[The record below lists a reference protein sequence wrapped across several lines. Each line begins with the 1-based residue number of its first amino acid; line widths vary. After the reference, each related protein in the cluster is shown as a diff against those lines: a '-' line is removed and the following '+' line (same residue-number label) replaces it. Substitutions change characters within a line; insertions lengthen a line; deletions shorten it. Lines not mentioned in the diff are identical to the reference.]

1 MYLFKIISTIE
12 KLIINNILQIYIIK
26 IDYLYS
32 ENLKN
37 NSQYKIIS
45 LL

>member
-12 KLIINNILQIYIIK
+12 KLIINNILLIYIIK